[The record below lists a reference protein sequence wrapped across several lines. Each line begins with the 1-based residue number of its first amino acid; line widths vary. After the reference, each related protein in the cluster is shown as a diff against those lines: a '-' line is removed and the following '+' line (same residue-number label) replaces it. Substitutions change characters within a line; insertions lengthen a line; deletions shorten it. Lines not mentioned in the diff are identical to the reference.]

1 MAARSPRAARP
12 VDAALQRLVA
22 LAGRGVAPGRMAREV
37 DAILGEWRDATPP
50 DEEAELAERIDT
62 LREHLADG
70 VAAAEEAVA
79 DVDQSDAGAV
89 KQANQVLAALVA
101 TRNAAA
107 GGISPRN

>member
-1 MAARSPRAARP
+1 MAARSSRAPRP

-37 DAILGEWRDATPP
+37 DAILGEWRDTTPAG
-50 DEEAELAERIDT
+50 EEAELAERIDT
-62 LREHLADG
+62 LREHLAEG

-79 DVDQSDAGAV
+79 DVDQSDTGAV

-101 TRNAAA
+101 TRDAAKGSMPA
-107 GGISPRN
+107 S

>member
-1 MAARSPRAARP
+1 
-12 VDAALQRLVA
+12 
-22 LAGRGVAPGRMAREV
+22 MAREV

>member
-1 MAARSPRAARP
+1 MAARSPRAPRP

-37 DAILGEWRDATPP
+37 DAILGEWRETNPAG
-50 DEEAELAERIDT
+50 EEAELAERIDT
-62 LREHLADG
+62 LREHLTEG

-89 KQANQVLAALVA
+89 KQAKQVLAALVA
-101 TRNAAA
+101 TRDAAA
-107 GGISPRN
+107 GGVMLSS